1 MLNEN
6 QHSNVIYKGIYTKQ
20 KSLNVT
26 KKSQNGVNHK
36 TFTFMNEKEGLF
48 CMNLYSS

>member
-1 MLNEN
+1 MIKINKNINLI
-6 QHSNVIYKGIYTKQ
+6 HKGIYTKQ

-26 KKSQNGVNHK
+26 KKSNGVNHK